1 MGQILINRSGYMKYM
16 LKINQMLCD
25 LEDQKVKV

>member
-16 LKINQMLCD
+16 LKINKRLCD